1 MGRATIIRDV
11 RKLIAYDEAIAKL
24 QEAGLAEA
32 FMAAVE
38 KDPEL
43 LEAINKLAPNL
54 SGAASPGWSCCVT
67 VSNPLRSPGGERI
80 NPAVFGSAAEPSP
93 GPSS

>member
-1 MGRATIIRDV
+1 MGRTTVLKDM

-24 QEAGLAEA
+24 QEAGLAEV
-32 FMAAVE
+32 FITAVE

-43 LEAINKLAPNL
+43 LEAINKIAPNL

-80 NPAVFGSAAEPSP
+80 NPAVFSADVKP
-93 GPSS
+93 G